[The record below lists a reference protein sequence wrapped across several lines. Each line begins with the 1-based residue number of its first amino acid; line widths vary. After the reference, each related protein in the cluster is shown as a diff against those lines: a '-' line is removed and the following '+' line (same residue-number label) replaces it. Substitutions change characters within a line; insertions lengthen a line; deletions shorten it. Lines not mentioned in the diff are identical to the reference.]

1 MSKVKAIPD
10 GMSAVTPHLVV
21 AGAAQAIDWY
31 KKAFGAVEEMR
42 LHDPQGRIMH
52 ACIRIGGAPV
62 FLVDEMK
69 EWGAVG
75 PASFGGSPVTIH
87 LMVEDV
93 DAVAGRAIK
102 AGATVTMPVADQFWG
117 DRYGVLKDPFGH
129 SWSVATHVRDVTAQ
143 EMEAAM
149 KQMAEQAGP

>member
-1 MSKVKAIPD
+1 MSVKKIPD
-10 GMSAVTPHLVV
+10 GMTAVTPHLVV

-31 KKAFGAVEEMR
+31 KKAFGATEEMR
-42 LHDPQGRIMH
+42 MPGPDGRIMH
-52 ACIRIGGAPV
+52 ASIRINGAAI

-75 PASFGGSPVTIH
+75 PKSLKGSPVTIH

-93 DAVAGRAIK
+93 DAVFDRAVQ

-117 DRYGVLKDPFGH
+117 DRYGCLEDPYGH
-129 SWSVATHVRDVTAQ
+129 KWSVATHVRDVSDA
-143 EMEAAM
+143 EMQAAM
-149 KQMAEQAGP
+149 KQMAAQACQ